1 MMTSALDGLIR
12 LSKSD
17 IGSAVDLLTR
27 AFWDD
32 SLCVYFFPNEEERKK
47 LLPVFFKFRLKQA
60 LQNGEV
66 YATSSGLEGVA
77 IWQHSNTVDSSY
89 WKNLR
94 AGGFGFYRTMGRNLV
109 NRMMKMDQFTSQ
121 RRAKYAVTPYMHL
134 GPVAVDPELQGQGYS
149 SKLIR
154 PMLERLDRQ
163 ELPCYLEAQ
172 SESNVSIYE
181 HYGFEVLAKGNVPIA
196 DIPHWDMMRF
206 PE

>member
-1 MMTSALDGLIR
+1 MASALDALIE

-17 IGSAVDLLTR
+17 IGPVVDLLTR

-32 SLCVYFFPNEEERKK
+32 PLCVHFFPDKEERKK
-47 LLPVFFKFRLKQA
+47 ILPVFFKFRLKRP
-60 LQNGEV
+60 LQYGDV
-66 YATSSGLEGVA
+66 YATSSKLEGVA
-77 IWQHSNTVDSSY
+77 IWQHSNTVNSSL
-89 WKNLR
+89 WKHLR
-94 AGGFGFYRTMGRNLV
+94 AGGLGFYRTMGRNLL
-109 NRMMKMDQFTSQ
+109 NRMMKMDQYTNQ

-154 PMLERLDRQ
+154 PMLERLDRL

-172 SESNVSIYE
+172 SEDNVSIYE

-206 PE
+206 PQ

>member
-1 MMTSALDGLIR
+1 MASTLDGLIR

-17 IGSAVDLLTR
+17 IEPAVDLLTR

-32 SLCVYFFPNEEERKK
+32 SLCVYFFPDEEERKK
-47 LLPVFFKFRLKQA
+47 LLPVFFKFRLKQS

-66 YATSSGLEGVA
+66 YTTSSRLEGVA
-77 IWQHSNTVDSSY
+77 IWQHSNMVDSSF

-121 RRAKYAVTPYMHL
+121 RRAKHAVTPYMHL

-196 DIPHWDMMRF
+196 DIPHWDMMRL
-206 PE
+206 PQ

>member
-1 MMTSALDGLIR
+1 MTSALDGLIE
-12 LSKSD
+12 LSKAD
-17 IGSAVDLLTR
+17 IGLAVDLLTR

-32 SLCVYFFPNEEERKK
+32 PLCAYFFPNKEERKR
-47 LLPVFFKFRLKQA
+47 LLPVFFKFRLKQP
-60 LQNGEV
+60 LQYGEV
-66 YATSSGLEGVA
+66 YATSSRLEGVA
-77 IWQHSNTVDSSY
+77 VWHHSNEVDSTL

-94 AGGFGFYRTMGRNLV
+94 AGGLGFYRTMGRNLV

-154 PMLERLDRQ
+154 PMLERLDRL

-181 HYGFEVLAKGNVPIA
+181 HYGLPTASKILDKPRHSL
-196 DIPHWDMMRF
+196 DSCLMK
-206 PE
+206 

>member
-1 MMTSALDGLIR
+1 MASTLDGLIR

-17 IGSAVDLLTR
+17 IEPAVDLLTR

-32 SLCVYFFPNEEERKK
+32 SLCVYFFPDEEERKK
-47 LLPVFFKFRLKQA
+47 LLPVFFKFRLKQS

-66 YATSSGLEGVA
+66 YTTSSRLEGVA
-77 IWQHSNTVDSSY
+77 IWQHSNMVDSSF

-206 PE
+206 PQ

>member
-1 MMTSALDGLIR
+1 MTSALDGLTR

-17 IGSAVDLLTR
+17 IGPAVDLLTR

-109 NRMMKMDQFTSQ
+109 SRMMKMDQFTSQ

-154 PMLERLDRQ
+154 PMLERLDRL

-181 HYGFEVLAKGNVPIA
+181 HYGFEVLAKGSVPIA
-196 DIPHWDMMRF
+196 DIPHWDMMRL
-206 PE
+206 PQ